1 VTTQVAALVAVVV
14 AGLLGLLAPR
24 LVAALPEPEVDESL
38 DHEAPKP
45 LYADLAARPGTSW
58 LLGGASAL
66 VAALVVLAVGPEPW
80 LVALVPL
87 VPVCVVL
94 AWIDW
99 HTRLLPSRIVLPATA
114 YALVVALVLWPVT
127 GSADDLVRGLVGLVV
142 LRSLYWLMWRI
153 HSAGMGFGDVR
164 LAALVG
170 LALGHVGV
178 AELVVG
184 GYSGFL
190 VFGLPGLLLALVKW
204 DRSLL
209 RTAFPFGPFMLVG
222 ALLGLLVGPWVLLR
236 LVGA

>member
-1 VTTQVAALVAVVV
+1 MTTQLAALLAVVV
-14 AGLLGLLAPR
+14 AGLAGALAPR
-24 LVAALPEPEVDESL
+24 VVAALPEPEHDESL
-38 DHEAPKP
+38 EDEDPKP
-45 LYADLAARPGTSW
+45 LYADLAARPGRAM

-66 VAALVVLAVGPEPW
+66 AAALVVLAVGPDPW
-80 LVALVPL
+80 LVGLVPL
-87 VPVCVVL
+87 VPVGVVL
-94 AWIDW
+94 AWVDW

-114 YALVVALVLWPVT
+114 YALAVALVLWPLT

-178 AELVVG
+178 AELLVG
-184 GYSGFL
+184 GYAGFL
-190 VFGLPGLLLALVKW
+190 IFGLPGLVLAVVKW
-204 DRSLL
+204 DRTLL
-209 RTAFPFGPFMLVG
+209 KTPFPFGPFMLIG

>member
-1 VTTQVAALVAVVV
+1 MTTQVAALLAVVV
-14 AGLLGLLAPR
+14 AGVLGLVSPR
-24 LVAALPEPEVDESL
+24 VVAALPEPELDESL
-38 DHEAPKP
+38 AHEDPKP
-45 LYADLAARPGTSW
+45 LYADLASRLGTGW

-66 VAALVVLAVGPEPW
+66 VAALVALTLGPDPW

-87 VPVCVVL
+87 APVFVVL

-178 AELVVG
+178 AEVLVG
-184 GYSGFL
+184 GYAGFL
-190 VFGLPGLLLALVKW
+190 VFGVPGLVLALVKW

-209 RTAFPFGPFMLVG
+209 KTAFPFGPFMLAG